1 MKKGQRVHVTSL
13 LFFCEQMFPAAE
25 KIRSAGVDE
34 AGMHRKEAERH
45 SHK

>member
-1 MKKGQRVHVTSL
+1 MSTCSRDKL
-13 LFFCEQMFPAAE
+13 ALFCEQMFPAAE
-25 KIRSAGVDE
+25 KIRVDE

>member
-1 MKKGQRVHVTSL
+1 MTCSRDKL
-13 LFFCEQMFPAAE
+13 AFFFCEQMFPAAE

>member
-1 MKKGQRVHVTSL
+1 MSTCSRDKL
-13 LFFCEQMFPAAE
+13 ALFCKQMFPAAE

>member
-1 MKKGQRVHVTSL
+1 MSTCSRDKL
-13 LFFCEQMFPAAE
+13 ALFCEQMFPAAE

-34 AGMHRKEAERH
+34 AGMHRKEADRH

>member
-1 MKKGQRVHVTSL
+1 MSTCSRDKL
-13 LFFCEQMFPAAE
+13 ALFCEQMF
-25 KIRSAGVDE
+25 E